1 MRQQKPSPA
10 KSGRTQSANRFNNF
24 HQREYDYSQLE
35 KQLLEKAID
44 GPLKETPWHLPIH
57 NMTPLCGFTASASFA
72 TGGSRDARIREAYAA
87 VPRLPEIDGEVA
99 ALSLKKARVLLGN
112 RSEQDFDLTAALEE
126 LAEERRALLLSNGY
140 PLTIWNSTT
149 TAPMCRI
156 RVFPMAG
163 KCACFRRTETELLYE
178 QSNLREVLKEDNFE
192 HFSLD
197 YYSDEIVSESS
208 GLTARQTA
216 AFALKCARDFVAGFS
231 EDFSNLCLYGDTGVG
246 KTFLSHCIA
255 RDLIEAGFSVLYL
268 TSFEL
273 FEQLEQHKFS
283 NSEEAEE
290 AYRHLFECDLLIIDD
305 LGTELTNS
313 FVFLPAFS
321 VRQRTHS
328 AKEIHDYLHESFAGA
343 VCTLR

>member
-1 MRQQKPSPA
+1 MALTNSQYDAVMRI
-10 KSGRTQSANRFNNF
+10 
-24 HQREYDYSQLE
+24 YSQR
-35 KQLLEKAID
+35 QLRNRREQ
-44 GPLKETPWHLPIH
+44 
-57 NMTPLCGFTASASFA
+57 
-72 TGGSRDARIREAYAA
+72 DARIREAYAA
-87 VPRLPEIDGEVA
+87 VPRLPEIDGDVA

-140 PLTIWNSTT
+140 PADYLELHYDC
-149 TAPMCRI
+149 PMCRDTGFSDG
-156 RVFPMAG
+156 R

-313 FVFLPAFS
+313 FVSSQLFLCVNERILRKKSTIISTNLSLEQFAETYSERTFS
-321 VRQRTHS
+321 RIFSHYQMIRLFGNDIRIQ
-328 AKEIHDYLHESFAGA
+328 KQLAGGK
-343 VCTLR
+343 